1 MGRAFTAERAAC
13 LRNLRRVN
21 EQQEDTLA
29 PVFDVRWGAIEDT
42 HRVFVERACLRNL
55 RRVNEQQ
62 EDTLAPVFD
71 VRWGAIEDTHRV
83 FVERF
88 LSKVPPHGR
97 VLDAACGTGKYFP
110 IVLTSGRSLLG
121 MDRSGAYLAN
131 ARAKFSHVP
140 TEKHDLQ
147 DLSYQHEFDGV
158 MCIDAMEFVPPRTGL
173 GYWSASGGPSARG
186 AGST

>member
-1 MGRAFTAERAAC
+1 MGRAFTAERA
-13 LRNLRRVN
+13 
-21 EQQEDTLA
+21 
-29 PVFDVRWGAIEDT
+29 
-42 HRVFVERACLRNL
+42 ACLRNL